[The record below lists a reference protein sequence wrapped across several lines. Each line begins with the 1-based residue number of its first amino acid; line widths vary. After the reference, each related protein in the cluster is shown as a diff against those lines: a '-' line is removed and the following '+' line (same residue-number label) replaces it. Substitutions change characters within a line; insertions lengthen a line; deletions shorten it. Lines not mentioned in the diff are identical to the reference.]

1 MEIVGIVVR
10 VTFTYLF
17 LLIILRLAGKR
28 TIREGTPFDLVVAL
42 ILGDFPDDVIWG
54 EVPVAQGIVAIGSI
68 MTLHLMVSYATYRS
82 IWVDQLL
89 GSGPTTVLRDGRS
102 RPDALRRTRMNEG
115 DLDVALRRAGHAER
129 EDIAEVKVEPTGDAS
144 VRVTEARRPARRR
157 DVEDRSER

>member
-1 MEIVGIVVR
+1 MEILGVVVR

-68 MTLHLMVSYATYRS
+68 MTLHLVVSYATYRR
-82 IWVDQLL
+82 IWFDQLL
-89 GSGPTTVLRDGRS
+89 GSAPTTVLRDGRS

-115 DLDVALRRAGHAER
+115 DLDVALRRAGHPER
-129 EDIAEVKVEPTGDAS
+129 EDIAEAKVEPTGDVS
-144 VRVTEARRPARRR
+144 VRLTEARRPARRR
-157 DVEDRSER
+157 DVEDGSER